1 MTIGDVKEE
10 ACVGEATENCYQTA
24 LSFSSN
30 GHLSVFW
37 LHVLHY
43 GTQHLVGWHMT
54 DIPFSSTAAAI
65 TSAVHIQPL
74 RCNTDKGIYRKTYNE
89 VTMVGIVLTTSKTH
103 FLEG

>member
-1 MTIGDVKEE
+1 
-10 ACVGEATENCYQTA
+10 
-24 LSFSSN
+24 
-30 GHLSVFW
+30 
-37 LHVLHY
+37 
-43 GTQHLVGWHMT
+43 MT